1 MMPQSYKEPAAH
13 QNLFNERPILL
24 CECAVLI
31 GGGSD
36 ITLLYQFNSLL
47 ARQMLNVETNHQ
59 HTGKAALYLFFQ
71 TLSFRKLLAFASHVS
86 KLAHIYDNALSPTID
101 PMRVVRKNNLQNVAG
116 SWKTK
121 MPTRTV
127 PTAPIPV
134 HTG

>member
-13 QNLFNERPILL
+13 QNLFNEWPILL
-24 CECAVLI
+24 CECAV
-31 GGGSD
+31 
-36 ITLLYQFNSLL
+36 F
-47 ARQMLNVETNHQ
+47 
-59 HTGKAALYLFFQ
+59 
-71 TLSFRKLLAFASHVS
+71 S